1 MQKLSPRIA
10 GPLLALVLFGAYFAL
25 WRPARAWLARSVA
38 RPALAAVS
46 AERARCFRVNW
57 NERIVKVRRRAA
69 CPPSGDAKRIAP
81 PSFRAPAGMWFLLPA
96 LILIGAFPYRRY
108 WLWLFGAHL
117 ALGAVSLACAA
128 AGLAWSDAGFAA
140 HRFVWEYLVTA
151 VSLGAPVLLLAGP
164 RFPFSPSDE
173 E

>member
-46 AERARCFRVNW
+46 TERARCFRVNW

-69 CPPSGDAKRIAP
+69 CPRPAMPNASRRPRFEHQRACGFCCP
-81 PSFRAPAGMWFLLPA
+81 PS
-96 LILIGAFPYRRY
+96 
-108 WLWLFGAHL
+108 
-117 ALGAVSLACAA
+117 S
-128 AGLAWSDAGFAA
+128 
-140 HRFVWEYLVTA
+140 
-151 VSLGAPVLLLAGP
+151 
-164 RFPFSPSDE
+164 
-173 E
+173 

>member
-1 MQKLSPRIA
+1 
-10 GPLLALVLFGAYFAL
+10 
-25 WRPARAWLARSVA
+25 
-38 RPALAAVS
+38 
-46 AERARCFRVNW
+46 
-57 NERIVKVRRRAA
+57 
-69 CPPSGDAKRIAP
+69 
-81 PSFRAPAGMWFLLPA
+81 MWFLLPA
-96 LILIGAFPYRRY
+96 LILIGAFPYRQY

-117 ALGAVSLACAA
+117 ALGAASLACAA

-140 HRFVWEYLVTA
+140 HRFVWEYLVPA